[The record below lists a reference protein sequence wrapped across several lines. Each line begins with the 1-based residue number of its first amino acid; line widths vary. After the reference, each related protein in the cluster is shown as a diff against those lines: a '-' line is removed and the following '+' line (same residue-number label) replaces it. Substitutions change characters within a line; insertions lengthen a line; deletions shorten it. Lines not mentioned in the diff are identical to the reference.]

1 MRVLV
6 IACHPDDETLGV
18 GGTMIHHIQRGD
30 EVRVCLLTDG
40 VGSRHGQS
48 DLQKECAE
56 KACATLGVSDVVF
69 CNLPDQGLDGF
80 PLLDVIRP
88 IEGQIDD
95 FAPQLVYTHFKE
107 DANQDHGV
115 AFRAT
120 IVACRP
126 MEETP
131 VERLLSYETASSTE
145 WAPPFAG
152 SVFSPN
158 VFVDIS
164 DTLDRKID
172 AMRAYSHTYTSEIR
186 PYPHP
191 RSYEAI
197 EINARSRGV
206 AAGMKAAEAF
216 MLVRELNRAG
226 AMQ

>member
-6 IACHPDDETLGV
+6 VACHPDDETLGV
-18 GGTMIHHIQRGD
+18 GGTMVHHVERGD

-40 VGSRHGQS
+40 VGSRHKQS

-56 KACATLGVSDVVF
+56 KACAALGVTDLVF
-69 CNLPDQGLDGF
+69 CELPDQGLDG
-80 PLLDVIRP
+80 LELVDIIRP
-88 IEGQIDD
+88 IEAQIDE
-95 FAPQLVYTHFKE
+95 FGPQIVYTHFKE
-107 DANQDHGV
+107 DANQDHRA
-115 AFRAT
+115 AFHAT
-120 IVACRP
+120 IVACRA

-131 VERLLSYETASSTE
+131 VERLLCYETASSTE
-145 WAPPFAG
+145 WAPPFTG

-172 AMRAYSHTYTSEIR
+172 AMRAYSHTYTSEVR

-197 EINARSRGV
+197 EVHARSRGV

-216 MLVRELNRAG
+216 MLVRELNRTG
-226 AMQ
+226 VMR

>member
-18 GGTMIHHIQRGD
+18 GGTMAHHVQNGD

-40 VGSRHGQS
+40 VGSRHKKS

-56 KACATLGVSDVVF
+56 KACATLGVTDPVF
-69 CNLPDQGLDGF
+69 CGLPDQGLDGL
-80 PLLDVIRP
+80 PLLDIIHP
-88 IEGQIDD
+88 IEAQIDD
-95 FAPQLVYTHFKE
+95 LAPQIVYTHFKE
-107 DANQDHGV
+107 DANQDHGA

-120 IVACRP
+120 LVACRP
-126 MEETP
+126 MEDTP

-145 WAPPFAG
+145 WAGPFTG

-164 DTLDRKID
+164 ETLDSKID
-172 AMRAYSHTYTSEIR
+172 AMRAYSHTFTSEVR

-216 MLVRELNRAG
+216 MLVRELNRG
-226 AMQ
+226 VVR